1 MQIPRCIAVIGA
13 VVHLYNTNKT
23 DLERE
28 RGGFFIFIFCG
39 KEGVCLLSIMTFKSF
54 APTNC
59 LHRSA
64 GVDSHVI

>member
-28 RGGFFIFIFCG
+28 VVFFFSFFG
-39 KEGVCLLSIMTFKSF
+39 KEGVCLLFMTFKFF